1 MPKAARSSAAEMERG
16 PLWTRPRSG
25 LALDGCRTQRY
36 MSAMTD
42 AEGTARAFKTA
53 WFTKAARK
61 ARIKDDELCEAIEDV
76 RKGQADDLGG
86 GVFKKRLNKNMH
98 RSIILA
104 KGGRYWIYQFLFA
117 KKDQANIDDDYLDDF
132 RTLAKKYAALSEKQ
146 IARLLEDKDLTE
158 ICNGDEKQV

>member
-1 MPKAARSSAAEMERG
+1 MYA
-16 PLWTRPRSG
+16 
-25 LALDGCRTQRY
+25 
-36 MSAMTD
+36 MSVAGETV
-42 AEGTARAFKTA
+42 RAFKTA

-61 ARIKDDELCEAIEDV
+61 AHIKDDELCEAIEEV
-76 RKGQADDLGG
+76 SRGQADDLGG

-117 KKDQANIDDDYLDDF
+117 KKDQANIDDDDLADF
-132 RTLAKKYAALSEKQ
+132 RTLAKTYASLSEKQ
-146 IARLLEDKDLTE
+146 IAQLLDDKDMTV

>member
-1 MPKAARSSAAEMERG
+1 MV
-16 PLWTRPRSG
+16 
-25 LALDGCRTQRY
+25 
-36 MSAMTD
+36 D
-42 AEGTARAFKTA
+42 AKENARAFKTS

-61 ARIKDDELCEAIEDV
+61 ARINDVELCEAIEEV

-98 RSIILA
+98 RSLILA

-117 KKDQANIDDDYLDDF
+117 KKDQANIDGDDLDDL
-132 RTLAKKYAALSEKQ
+132 RALAKTYALLSEKQ
-146 IARLLEDKDLTE
+146 IVQLIESKDLTE